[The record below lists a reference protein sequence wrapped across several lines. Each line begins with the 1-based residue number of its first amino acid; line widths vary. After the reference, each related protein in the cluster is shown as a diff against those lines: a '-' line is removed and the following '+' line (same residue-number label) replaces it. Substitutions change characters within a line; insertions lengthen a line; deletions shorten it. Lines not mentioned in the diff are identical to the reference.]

1 MEEVFRPEAQHE
13 VQRQLGR
20 CLVRL
25 QQYERLLKVMLSHH
39 RLGGAAEDLKAL
51 QDESVRRFAN
61 KTLGQLVEVLF
72 DTYAVA
78 EGTDRPVLDD
88 SKIPI
93 DKVSM
98 SFQFQMQ
105 MEEARLAAVKA
116 AIEELVRM
124 RNELVHHFIERFAI
138 WTNEGCA
145 AALEHLSACYA
156 RIDQHVLELREWAE
170 HMDKARTMAAAFAQ
184 SPTFHDMVVD
194 GIAPDGSVDWG
205 WAGIVRALKEALEH
219 NAMDGW
225 LRLEDAKSWM
235 AQHNPEQ
242 LPARYSCKTWA
253 QVLHESRAFRLEYRN
268 DGDRKGAWFSSK
280 C

>member
-1 MEEVFRPEAQHE
+1 MDEIFRPEAQHE

-39 RLGGAAEDLKAL
+39 RLGGAAEDLQAL
-51 QDESVRRFAN
+51 QAENVVRFSN
-61 KTLGQLVEVLF
+61 KTLGQLVDVLF
-72 DTYAVA
+72 DTFAVA

-88 SKIPI
+88 SKVPL

-170 HMDKARTMAAAFAQ
+170 HMDKARAMAAAFAQ

-194 GIAPDGSVDWG
+194 GIAPDGSVDWA
-205 WAGIVRALKEALEH
+205 WAGIVRALKDALER
-219 NAMDGW
+219 NATDGW

-235 AQHNPEQ
+235 AQHHPEQ
-242 LPARYSCKTWA
+242 TPERYQCRTWA
-253 QVLHESRAFRLEYRN
+253 QVLNDSRAFRLEYRHE
-268 DGDRKGAWFSSK
+268 GGRRVARFSSK
-280 C
+280 G